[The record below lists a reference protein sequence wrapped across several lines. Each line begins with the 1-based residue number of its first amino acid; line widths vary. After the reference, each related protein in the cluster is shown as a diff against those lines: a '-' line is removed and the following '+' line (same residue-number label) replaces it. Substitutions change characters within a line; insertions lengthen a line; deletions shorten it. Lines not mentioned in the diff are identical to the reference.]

1 MNINKNKE
9 NRDKLIKL
17 ITENPD
23 LDVIPFT
30 SSDTCDDTYQWYLA
44 EFGDSFIDYVY
55 FTEEKICIG
64 EDDYEEHLQE
74 YTDLTDE
81 EIAETIK
88 NESKKYI
95 ILYID
100 SL

>member
-44 EFGDSFIDYVY
+44 EFGNSYIDNVY
-55 FTEEKICIG
+55 FVEEKVCIG
-64 EDDYEEHLQE
+64 DDDYEEHLQE

-88 NESKKYI
+88 NEAKKYI